1 MYADVGAGLPRPRPL
16 SVPSTAAP
24 CVPRRE
30 STSSRDSP
38 CWDGLTMCTAD
49 ADDAR
54 VQLARCL
61 RELAGDVDGARAL
74 LARRRRAPA
83 ARRPSPSRSPPHAT
97 SPRPGT
103 GERPMLAERPR
114 LAPMMSYRPR
124 SHPPPPI
131 AAPPPSTPQPR
142 SSQTVAYH
150 YAWTDGG
157 AGGRGW
163 GGVIRGGSMP
173 EISSGWGAVVRRTL
187 LSRPRSPL
195 RRSSPRCPRP
205 RPSTGPI
212 HQGAARM
219 RMPLRACACAR
230 PRSDP
235 RARIGEHARIP
246 THLFF
251 PPLPR
256 ASPPS
261 PRPPHR
267 PRCPPWGGP

>member
-16 SVPSTAAP
+16 SVPPTVAP

-30 STSSRDSP
+30 STSSRDAP

-49 ADDAR
+49 ADGAR

-61 RELAGDVDGARAL
+61 RELAGDADGARAL

-131 AAPPPSTPQPR
+131 AAPLPPPPNHGHPR
-142 SSQTVAYH
+142 LSHIIMRGQR
-150 YAWTDGG
+150 
-157 AGGRGW
+157 GGRGDGD
-163 GGVIRGGSMP
+163 GGGETGGAMP
-173 EISSGWGAVVRRTL
+173 VISSGWGAVVRRTL

-267 PRCPPWGGP
+267 PRCPPWDGP